1 MARFGIAAIS
11 THGRSYLARALTDLY
26 YCSVPLHLVDH
37 PLVHDALVDL
47 RDARTAPP
55 EFRRAAN
62 RISVLLA
69 AEALR
74 DVPSTPDIVQTPL
87 GPADGV
93 GPAVVDPETTAEL
106 DHALTEEA
114 QAGLQRTVASLGR
127 DAATRVLHGDPAAEI
142 CREAEDGG
150 YDLVV
155 IGSHGYGVVKRVLLG
170 SVSHHVLHH
179 APCPVL
185 VVRVR

>member
-1 MARFGIAAIS
+1 MAKVLIATDGSDFAVEAA
-11 THGRSYLARALTDLY
+11 RRAL
-26 YCSVPLHLVDH
+26 
-37 PLVHDALVDL
+37 ALLDPSLEVVVV
-47 RDARTAPP
+47 TVVAPP
-55 EFRRAAN
+55 
-62 RISVLLA
+62 
-69 AEALR
+69 AL
-74 DVPSTPDIVQTPL
+74 TGAL

-93 GPAVVDPETTAEL
+93 GPPLVDAGTTAEL
-106 DHALTEEA
+106 DEALTEEA
-114 QAGLQRTVASLGR
+114 QAGLRRTVAALGR
-127 DAATRVLHGDPAAEI
+127 DASTRLLHGDPAAEI
-142 CREAEDGG
+142 CREATDGG

>member
-1 MARFGIAAIS
+1 MAMALIAIDGSDFSVEA
-11 THGRSYLARALTDLY
+11 ARQALELLDPSLE
-26 YCSVPLHLVDH
+26 LV
-37 PLVHDALVDL
+37 VV
-47 RDARTAPP
+47 TVVAPP
-55 EFRRAAN
+55 
-62 RISVLLA
+62 VLTGGA
-69 AEALR
+69 
-74 DVPSTPDIVQTPL
+74 PL

-114 QAGLQRTVASLGR
+114 QAGLQRTVAALGR
-127 DAATRVLHGDPAAEI
+127 DAGTRLLYGDPAAEI

-150 YDLVV
+150 YALVV

-170 SVSHHVLHH
+170 SVSHHVLQH

-185 VVRVR
+185 VVRAR